1 MSRSNSVTSLLISR
15 YHRDMVRTQIQ
26 LTDEQARAL
35 RRAASD
41 RGISMAAVI
50 RELVDD
56 ALAFEQ
62 QARVGRALGALG
74 RFRSGVSHVSAEHD
88 RELEDAYR
96 A

>member
-1 MSRSNSVTSLLISR
+1 
-15 YHRDMVRTQIQ
+15 
-26 LTDEQARAL
+26 
-35 RRAASD
+35 
-41 RGISMAAVI
+41 MAAVI